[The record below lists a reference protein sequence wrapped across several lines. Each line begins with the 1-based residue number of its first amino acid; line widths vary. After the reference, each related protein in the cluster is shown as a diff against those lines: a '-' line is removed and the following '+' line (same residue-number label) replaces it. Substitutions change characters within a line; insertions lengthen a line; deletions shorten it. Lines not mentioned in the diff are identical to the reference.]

1 MSNHMFDAIRNA
13 AGTREALFIETLD
26 HRLWTYGDMLDLSAR
41 FAGTLRVMDVQP
53 GDRLAVQVE
62 KSPEALILY
71 LACLRAGVVYL
82 LLNPAYTPAEL
93 DYFVADSKPRLI
105 IAAPNSAASAAVIA
119 AKHGAQVE
127 TLDDTGGGSLMERA
141 ERPPTD
147 FADVP
152 RAEDDLAAIL
162 YTSIRPGRQGGP
174 KARCSL
180 MAICYPTRSRFAT
193 RGILQ
198 PRTS

>member
-1 MSNHMFDAIRNA
+1 MSNYMFDAIRNA
-13 AGTREALFIETLD
+13 ASTREALFIESLD
-26 HRLWTYGDMLDLSAR
+26 SRRWTYGDMLDLSAR
-41 FAGTLRVMDVQP
+41 FAGTLRAMGVQP
-53 GDRLAVQVE
+53 GDRLVVQVE

-82 LLNPAYTPAEL
+82 PLNPAYTAVEL

-105 IAAPNSAASAAVIA
+105 IAAPSSAASAAAIA

-141 ERPPTD
+141 ECAPTD

-152 RAEDDLAAIL
+152 R
-162 YTSIRPGRQGGP
+162 SPG
-174 KARCSL
+174 
-180 MAICYPTRSRFAT
+180 
-193 RGILQ
+193 
-198 PRTS
+198 